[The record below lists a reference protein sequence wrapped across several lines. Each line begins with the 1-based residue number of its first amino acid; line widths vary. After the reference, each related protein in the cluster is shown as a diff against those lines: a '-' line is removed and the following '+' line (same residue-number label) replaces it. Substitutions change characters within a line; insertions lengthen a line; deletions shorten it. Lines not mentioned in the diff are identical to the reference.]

1 MTDKTDVDLPTAA
14 SEEDSEIERKS
25 VLELLEECKAVVAN
39 YANRY
44 LTTAEYNERMCNG
57 DQFIE
62 MTESYEIAQSNP
74 DSSSLKLSRNLLRN
88 LRLTWSSRI
97 LEDRPNVQFWPGEA
111 GMDQIKTDVA
121 KKVWEHLGQV
131 NDFDDLCFQAA
142 ELVQPHSAVGFKIVW
157 DPLWGPREPTSGK
170 TLGEVRWQLVSVFD
184 YGTDGSEDIED
195 SKWVYFCKYI
205 DEWDARTLLD
215 AAGINE
221 PPSIEDYTD
230 VWGVKRERCV
240 KLYELWVR
248 PDDYRFPNGL
258 YAVIVGNHVV
268 EARDFPYDHGELPLA
283 IWKCG
288 ARRNSPYGSTH
299 VDDATPIQKL
309 INECVIA
316 LGGQARLINSVK
328 LLAHADIVQKW
339 QHGHQRIPVNDPQM
353 SQYAKYLE
361 PPDRVKV
368 LVSTLE
374 DQIQA
379 LFAVFGLNEMLTGA
393 ENIKSGTA
401 AKSIAYINKLDSM
414 KMAGAARSLA
424 KAIKRVAT
432 QSLKLSQ
439 QYVQAPRLLKI
450 AGTSSEL
457 PIKAFVGA
465 DIAGVDVVIQPSSGI
480 DSLRAS
486 IAETANGQMQ
496 QAGPT
501 PELQATS
508 QTGLKNSAYNES
520 QREFVY
526 EQIKAVLSGQEQP
539 QADPEIDPNIA
550 VDAIITVMSDV
561 DPSRAQALLVLLQ
574 AYKGS
579 GQRQQ
584 QQNSAENLA
593 MKTANGG
600 KNPL

>member
-1 MTDKTDVDLPTAA
+1 MTDKTDVDLPTAQGDD
-14 SEEDSEIERKS
+14 ETDIERKS
-25 VLELLEECKAVVAN
+25 VIELLEECKETVEN
-39 YANRY
+39 YAARY

-62 MTESYEIAQSNP
+62 VNDSFEIGP
-74 DSSSLKLSRNLLRN
+74 SSSDPASLKLSRNLLRN

-97 LEDRPNVQFWPGEA
+97 LEDRPNVQFWPTSVGA
-111 GMDQIKTDVA
+111 DQIKAEVSG
-121 KKVWEHLGQV
+121 KVWEHICQI

-142 ELVQPHSAVGFKIVW
+142 ELVQPHSAVGIKPVW
-157 DPLWGPREPTSGK
+157 DPLWGPRDPETGK
-170 TLGEVRWQLVSVFD
+170 TLGEVRWQLVSIFD

-215 AAGINE
+215 AAGIKD
-221 PPSIEDYTD
+221 PPAPDEYNDL
-230 VWGVKRERCV
+230 WGVKKSGV

-268 EARDFPYDHGELPLA
+268 EARDFPYKHGELPIA

-309 INECVIA
+309 INECVTA

-328 LLAHADIVQKW
+328 LLAHQDIISKW
-339 QHGHQRIPVNDPQM
+339 QHGHQRIPVNDASM

-368 LVSTLE
+368 LVTTLE
-374 DQIQA
+374 DSIQA

-432 QSLKLSQ
+432 QSLKLTQ
-439 QYVQAPRLLKI
+439 QYVQAPRMLSMI
-450 AGTSSEL
+450 GGQSAM
-457 PIKAFVGA
+457 PVQMFIGA
-465 DIAGVDVVIQPSSGI
+465 DLAGI
-480 DSLRAS
+480 DVIVQPASGVESLRAS
-486 IAETANGQMQ
+486 MAENANTQMQ
-496 QAGPT
+496 GPGGPT
-501 PELQATS
+501 PQLQSQA
-508 QTGLKNSAYNES
+508 QTGIKDSAYNQS
-520 QREFVY
+520 QREMVY
-526 EQIKAVLSGQEQP
+526 AQIQGVLSGQEQP
-539 QADPEIDPNIA
+539 SPLPDVDANVA
-550 VDAIITVMSDV
+550 VDTIITVLSDV
-561 DPSRAQALLVLLQ
+561 DPQQAQPLIMLLK
-574 AYKGS
+574 AYKGA
-579 GQRQQ
+579 GQQAQQ
-584 QQNSAENLA
+584 KDSADNLA
-593 MKTANGG
+593 IETAG
-600 KNPL
+600 KGTKI